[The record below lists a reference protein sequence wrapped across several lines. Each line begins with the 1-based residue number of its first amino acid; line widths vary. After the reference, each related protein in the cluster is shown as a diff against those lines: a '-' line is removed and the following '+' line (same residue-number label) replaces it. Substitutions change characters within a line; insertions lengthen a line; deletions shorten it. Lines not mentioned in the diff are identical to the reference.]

1 MRRLSPLEKYRG
13 ELLAYFLNRD
23 LDEFKEIGQILRG
36 CQELHALYAK
46 RPPPFPSPERRS
58 YELKQLSLASK
69 ITEVLRQFEIVLGL
83 EVSELGI
90 STVYFL
96 ARPVSSAKQK
106 AVIAQFTKSG
116 VVRAFG
122 PHTAVQVIL
131 EMTGAGTVD
140 RIRQC
145 ENPNCHKWIMAVT
158 GKKIVCDDAC
168 RFAKYVAKH
177 GSRANDM
184 ARSRKLHRENPNLKR
199 QKRTVTYEQDNAVSR
214 EKGRRK

>member
-1 MRRLSPLEKYRG
+1 MRQLTPLEKQRG

-23 LDEFKEIGQILRG
+23 LHEHKEIGRILEG
-36 CQELHALYAK
+36 CQELHALYTK
-46 RPPPFPSPERRS
+46 RPPPFASPERRA

-69 ITEVLRQFEIVLGL
+69 INEVLRQFEVFLGL
-83 EVSELGI
+83 EVSEMGL

-96 ARPVSSAKQK
+96 AHPVISAKQK

-116 VVRAFG
+116 IRAFG

-140 RIRQC
+140 RIRRC
-145 ENPNCHKWIMAVT
+145 ENPDCHKWIMAIS
-158 GKKIVCDDAC
+158 GKKVVCSDAC
-168 RFAKYVAKH
+168 RFAKYAAKQ

-184 ARSRKLHRENPNLKR
+184 ARSRKVHKDNPNLKR
-199 QKRTVTYEQDNAVSR
+199 QKRAAKR
-214 EKGRRK
+214 EKGRQK

>member
-1 MRRLSPLEKYRG
+1 MKQLTPLEKYRG
-13 ELLAYFLNRD
+13 CLLAYFLNRD
-23 LDEFKEIGQILRG
+23 LDEHKEIGQILEG
-36 CQELHALYAK
+36 CQELHALYTK
-46 RPPPFPSPERRS
+46 RPPPFPSPERRA

-69 ITEVLRQFEIVLGL
+69 ITEALRQFEIFLGL

-90 STVYFL
+90 LTVYFP
-96 ARPVSSAKQK
+96 AHPVSSAKQK

-116 VVRAFG
+116 VRVFG

-145 ENPNCHKWIMAVT
+145 ENPDCHKWIMAVT
-158 GKKIVCDDAC
+158 GKKVVCDDAC

-184 ARSRKLHRENPNLKR
+184 ARSRKLHRQNPNLKR

-214 EKGRRK
+214 GKGRRK